1 MSRLARHSLIYLS
14 SNVLTAALP
23 FLLLPILTRY
33 LTPLEYGQVATFQTL
48 VALGLLV
55 VGLNLHGAVSV
66 QKYKDAAGLPVYVST
81 CAVISVAATLLVA
94 AFLVPL
100 HWMIGDSLGL
110 PPRWLFFALL
120 CGLASALTWQRLVL
134 WQTSDRPVPYG
145 AFNFSLA
152 AANLILSLWLV
163 VDLEMSADGRVVA
176 ITVSTLAFGLL
187 ASLLMRRDRLLDLR
201 WDRAAATG
209 ALRFGLPLLPHALA
223 GIALAQADRLLIG
236 QEVGL
241 DEAGIYAVAMQL
253 TMPVVIVADSFNR
266 AYVPWLYR
274 QLSAGNEDTA
284 MAVALLGVI
293 AAVVGTML
301 FIGAAFV
308 CVPIILGEEF
318 AAAAELLV
326 WLAPAVAAQAGYF
339 MFVNFIFYSERN
351 GLIPVVTAS
360 AAFAYVAF
368 GFLAV
373 QHYGAFGLAIVYSL
387 VSLAQTVAIFWVA
400 RRVLP
405 MPWFSRAAYS
415 RGFRFI
421 GARLW
426 S

>member
-48 VALGLLV
+48 AALGLLM

-81 CAVISVAATLLVA
+81 CALISVVATLLVTA
-94 AFLVPL
+94 ALVPL

-110 PPRWLFFALL
+110 PPRWLFLALL

-134 WQTSDRPVPYG
+134 WQTSDRPISYG

-163 VDLEMSADGRVVA
+163 VALGMGADGRVEA
-176 ITVSTLAFGLL
+176 ITVSVVGFGLL
-187 ASLLMRRDRLLDLR
+187 AALLMRRDGLLDLR
-201 WDRAAATG
+201 WNRSAAAG

-223 GIALAQADRLLIG
+223 GIALAQADRFLIG

-274 QLSAGNEDTA
+274 QLSAGNED
-284 MAVALLGVI
+284 MAVAISLLGVV
-293 AAVVGTML
+293 AAVVGTIL

-308 CVPIILGEEF
+308 CIPIILGDEF
-318 AAAAELLV
+318 VAAAQLLV
-326 WLAPAVAAQAGYF
+326 WLAPAVAAQASYF

-351 GLIPVVTAS
+351 GLIPLVTGS
-360 AAFAYVAF
+360 AALTYVVF
-368 GFLAV
+368 GYLAV
-373 QHYGAFGLAIVYSL
+373 QHSGAFGLAIIYSL

-405 MPWFSRAAYS
+405 MPWLSRAAYS

>member
-48 VALGLLV
+48 TALALLV

-81 CAVISVAATLLVA
+81 SVMISVVCSLLIGLA
-94 AFLVPL
+94 LIPL
-100 HWMIGDSLGL
+100 HRMLGGALGL
-110 PPRWLFFALL
+110 PAWWLFLALL
-120 CGLASALTWQRLVL
+120 CGLAGALTWQRLVL
-134 WQTSDRPVPYG
+134 WQTSDRPVVYG
-145 AFNFSLA
+145 AFSISLA
-152 AANLILSLWLV
+152 VANLILSLWLV
-163 VDLEMSADGRVVA
+163 VALGTGADGRVEA
-176 ITVSTLAFGLL
+176 ITASAVGFGLL
-187 ASLLMRRDRLLDLR
+187 AALLLGREGLLAAGWNR
-201 WDRAAATG
+201 SAAAG

-253 TMPVVIVADSFNR
+253 TLAVVIVAESFNR

-274 QLSAGNEDTA
+274 QLSAGNEDVA
-284 MAVALLGVI
+284 MAVSLLGVI
-293 AAVVGTML
+293 AAVVGTIL
-301 FIGAAFV
+301 FTGAALL
-308 CVPIILGEEF
+308 CIPILLGDEF
-318 AAAAELLV
+318 LAAAQLLV
-326 WLAPAVAAQAGYF
+326 WLAPAVAAQAAYF

-351 GLIPVVTAS
+351 GLIPVVTVS
-360 AAFAYVAF
+360 AAVAYVAL
-368 GFLAV
+368 GLWAV
-373 QHYGAFGLAIVYSL
+373 QHHGVLGLAIVYSA
-387 VSLAQTVAIFWVA
+387 VNLAQTIGIFWVA
-400 RRVLP
+400 QRVRP
-405 MPWFSRAAYS
+405 MPWLSGAAYS
-415 RGFRFI
+415 RGFRSI